1 MHKKRLNLYSNMYY
15 KYFLILLTSIIFIC
29 SCKTKQLAIDGTKAY
44 ESKQYALATE
54 LLPKELSALKT
65 TEERY
70 NKTLMTARAFD
81 AYNNPSD
88 AVKWYEKTLE
98 IKETGDILFEYALEL
113 KKNEDYKKAISVF
126 EKILA
131 EDKDLEPECRRHI
144 EISQLAQVWMN
155 EAQSAKAIN
164 LETINSS
171 ASDYGSYKLKNGTII
186 FTSDRTDATGD
197 KKYTWT
203 QEKFGDLY
211 STSKNGNNYEAPI
224 KFSNLNTN
232 YYEGTPCFTKDNNTM
247 YFTRCGSD
255 GIKND
260 YCSIYKST
268 FDGVNWSEAEKI
280 NLLHDSCNV
289 GQPFLSP
296 DNKILYFVS
305 DEKGGFGGKDIY
317 SVPITADGMGE
328 VSNLGTYVN
337 TESDEMFPTLDNT
350 NTLYFSSTGHS
361 GLGGLDIFRA
371 TKEKNIWKNIDN
383 MRYPI
388 NSGAD
393 DFYLFMEKTKPS
405 SVADTLLKS
414 GYLSSSRK
422 NGKGFDD
429 IYSYELYL
437 KNNFVLVVKV
447 FAKKYENPEDSKSKV
462 IDIELLKDA
471 KVELSSELVKS
482 LLTDEKGL
490 AKFDLEKEK
499 NYSIVA
505 TKNGYLKNTA
515 TTSTIGKI
523 DASRNEIV
531 IQVDIELEKIFSNK
545 DIEISNI
552 YYDLDKAT
560 LRPES
565 FPALDTLLAIFKQ
578 NPDITVE
585 IGSHTDSRGSDA
597 YNLKLSQARAQSV
610 VDYLITKGIETERLI
625 AKGYGETKLLNN
637 CGNDVKCTEE
647 EHQRN
652 RRTTFRVVGQ
662 KISIE
667 SKE

>member
-1 MHKKRLNLYSNMYY
+1 M
-15 KYFLILLTSIIFIC
+15 
-29 SCKTKQLAIDGTKAY
+29 
-44 ESKQYALATE
+44 
-54 LLPKELSALKT
+54 
-65 TEERY
+65 
-70 NKTLMTARAFD
+70 
-81 AYNNPSD
+81 
-88 AVKWYEKTLE
+88 
-98 IKETGDILFEYALEL
+98 
-113 KKNEDYKKAISVF
+113 
-126 EKILA
+126 
-131 EDKDLEPECRRHI
+131 
-144 EISQLAQVWMN
+144 
-155 EAQSAKAIN
+155 
-164 LETINSS
+164 
-171 ASDYGSYKLKNGTII
+171 
-186 FTSDRTDATGD
+186 
-197 KKYTWT
+197 
-203 QEKFGDLY
+203 
-211 STSKNGNNYEAPI
+211 
-224 KFSNLNTN
+224 
-232 YYEGTPCFTKDNNTM
+232 
-247 YFTRCGSD
+247 
-255 GIKND
+255 
-260 YCSIYKST
+260 
-268 FDGVNWSEAEKI
+268 
-280 NLLHDSCNV
+280 
-289 GQPFLSP
+289 
-296 DNKILYFVS
+296 
-305 DEKGGFGGKDIY
+305 
-317 SVPITADGMGE
+317 
-328 VSNLGTYVN
+328 
-337 TESDEMFPTLDNT
+337 
-350 NTLYFSSTGHS
+350 
-361 GLGGLDIFRA
+361 
-371 TKEKNIWKNIDN
+371 
-383 MRYPI
+383 
-388 NSGAD
+388 
-393 DFYLFMEKTKPS
+393 
-405 SVADTLLKS
+405 
-414 GYLSSSRK
+414 
-422 NGKGFDD
+422 
-429 IYSYELYL
+429 
-437 KNNFVLVVKV
+437 VKV

-523 DASRNEIV
+523 DV
-531 IQVDIELEKIFSNK
+531 ELEKIFSNK